1 MPTHLAVSVDVW
13 AQIGQLVDSSNRPL
27 FAYTG
32 GTGLQGYNGIGNANL
47 GTWAGVNPLGLE
59 LVVSSK
65 LAAKSMII
73 MNNTAFEV
81 YEQMRGMLSVEQPS
95 TLSRLISIF
104 GYFATFKANATMIR
118 KITQA

>member
-1 MPTHLAVSVDVW
+1 VW
-13 AQIGQLVDSSNRPL
+13 AQIGQLADTTNRPL

-32 GTGLQGYNGIGNANL
+32 GTGLQGYNALGQNNV
-47 GTWAGVNPLGLE
+47 GTWTGVNPLGLE

-73 MNNTAFEV
+73 MHNSAFEV

-95 TLSRLISIF
+95 TLSRLVSIF
-104 GYFATFKANATMIR
+104 GYFATFRANAQMIR